1 LTHKIIEELTLLVAT
16 KLIVGSLPFVEAKV
30 AKVSKFAFWTNHS
43 IVPQLVL
50 RDGMLA
56 VWTFLGIFL
65 DPVESQ
71 PIFELNHF

>member
-1 LTHKIIEELTLLVAT
+1 LTHKVVEELTLLVAT
-16 KLIVGSLPFVEAKV
+16 KLIVGPFPFVEAEV
-30 AKVSKFAFWTNHS
+30 TEFSKFALGASHS
-43 IVPQLVL
+43 VTFQLVL